1 MKYTNLIISAAMV
14 FSVSYSAAVI
24 AYNPDEF
31 IELSYTQDT
40 RSGYLRASVEF
51 EAPL

>member
-1 MKYTNLIISAAMV
+1 MKYRNLIISAAMV